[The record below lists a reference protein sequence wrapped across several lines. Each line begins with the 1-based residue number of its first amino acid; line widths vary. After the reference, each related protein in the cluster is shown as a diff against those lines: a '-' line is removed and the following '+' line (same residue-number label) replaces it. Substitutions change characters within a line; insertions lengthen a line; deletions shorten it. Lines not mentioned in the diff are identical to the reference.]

1 MFLPVNLC
9 VVMQVLTGVMRGVAM
24 FKKCFRPVA
33 LLLGLLMTSSFVWSP
48 SMCAEE
54 SGERPPLIILLGAP
68 GAGKGTQAA
77 TLVKEFSVV
86 HISTGDM
93 FRANIKN
100 QTPIGMK
107 AKTYMDAGQLV
118 PDEIVIDMLRQ
129 RLAEPDCAK
138 GALLDGFPRTLPQAI
153 ALESLINDHYRPVV
167 LSLEVS
173 DKTVIDRLTGR
184 RYCPKCNT
192 VYHVTFAPPK
202 KEGICDKCGSPI
214 ATREDDTEK
223 TVRERLAVFHKQVG
237 PLKEFYAKKG
247 ILDEI
252 NGEIGSTLTAQACV
266 NAVKARLAQEAKTD
280 AAK

>member
-1 MFLPVNLC
+1 MF
-9 VVMQVLTGVMRGVAM
+9 
-24 FKKCFRPVA
+24 
-33 LLLGLLMTSSFVWSP
+33 
-48 SMCAEE
+48 AEE

-68 GAGKGTQAA
+68 GSGKGTQAE
-77 TLVKEFSVV
+77 TLVKEFGVV

-93 FRANIKN
+93 FRANIKA

-107 AKTYMDAGQLV
+107 AKTYMDVGQLV

-138 GALLDGFPRTLPQAI
+138 GALLDGFPRTLPQAV
-153 ALESLINDHYRPVV
+153 ALESLITGNYRPVV

-173 DKTVIDRLTGR
+173 DKTVLDRLTGR

-202 KEGICDKCGSPI
+202 KEGVCDKCSAQLAI
-214 ATREDDTEK
+214 RADDAEK
-223 TVRERLAVFHKQVG
+223 TVRERLNVFHKQIG
-237 PLKEFYAKKG
+237 PLKEYYAKKEL
-247 ILDEI
+247 LDEI

-266 NAVKARLAQEAKTD
+266 NAVKARLAQEEAQP
-280 AAK
+280 